1 MKARQENALR
11 KRGDRMPKTSFT
23 YFMILLKTRL
33 KMLNFVDINIS
44 TDPTKLDYEVICVDI

>member
-33 KMLNFVDINIS
+33 KMLNFVDI
-44 TDPTKLDYEVICVDI
+44 KHKH